1 MGKRPDTLDQVIAL
15 SRHPDFS
22 TKNPN
27 RLRSLVGIFC
37 AANQVRFHDRSGRGY
52 AFLADIVLDLDKMN
66 PQIAARMVSQF
77 NQWKRFDPARRELM
91 QGELQRIASQ
101 ASLSKDVFEI
111 VERALSA

>member
-1 MGKRPDTLDQVIAL
+1 MGFGKGAQGKLARGVQRVHVDHVHFLAQ
-15 SRHPDFS
+15 HF
-22 TKNPN
+22 
-27 RLRSLVGIFC
+27 F

-77 NQWKRFDPARRELM
+77 NQWKCFDPARRELM